1 MRIIYLI
8 SSIFLLILTGC
19 YSAYKVSDFSSRDKF
34 YEDFNKSAND
44 KAVKVTLSND
54 SSFFVSNGAV
64 IVNDTLC
71 SLHSYTVSGNKKL
84 SMNNIKNINYL
95 SSDYKSGTILS
106 KNGELYHATKINFE
120 KDSIYFAYS
129 EYVKQDITS
138 VSNVKE
144 IVYNNHLLGV
154 PVYIGIGTA
163 TGFVWGLIVNSNNG
177 NGTSLNPKLTPVLGG
192 ILYAASGLV
201 LGAITGWFL
210 GYDYIYYFNY

>member
-1 MRIIYLI
+1 MKIIYLI

-19 YSAYKVSDFSSRDKF
+19 YSTYKVSDFSSRDKF

-54 SSFFVSNGAV
+54 SSFFMSNGAA
-64 IVNDTLC
+64 IENDTLC

-120 KDSIYFAYS
+120 KDSIDFAYS

-138 VSNVKE
+138 VSNVKK
-144 IVYNNHLLGV
+144 IVYNDHWLGV
-154 PVYIGIGTA
+154 PVYMGIGTA
-163 TGFVWGLIVNSNNG
+163 TGFFIGLIVNSNNG

-201 LGAITGWFL
+201 VGAITGWFL
-210 GYDYIYYFNY
+210 GYDYVYYFNY

>member
-1 MRIIYLI
+1 MKIIYLL
-8 SSIFLLILTGC
+8 SSIFLLLLTGC
-19 YSAYKVSDFSSRDKF
+19 YSTYNVSDFSSKDKF

-54 SSFFVSNGAV
+54 SPFFVSNGAV

-120 KDSIYFAYS
+120 KDSIDFAYS

-138 VSNVKE
+138 VSNVKK
-144 IVYNNHLLGV
+144 IVYNDHWLGV
-154 PVYIGIGTA
+154 PVYMGIGTA
-163 TGFVWGLIVNSNNG
+163 TGFVIGLIVNSNNG

-201 LGAITGWFL
+201 VGAITGWFL
-210 GYDYIYYFNY
+210 GYDYVYYFN